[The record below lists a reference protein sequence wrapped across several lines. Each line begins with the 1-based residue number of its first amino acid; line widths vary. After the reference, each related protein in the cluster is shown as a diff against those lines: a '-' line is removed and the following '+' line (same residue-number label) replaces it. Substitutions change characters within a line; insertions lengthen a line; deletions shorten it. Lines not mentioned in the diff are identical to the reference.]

1 MRSHEVIGGHTRSH
15 EVCTLHLGMV
25 PPQEPAWGGRLHTL
39 RLAVVVP
46 LPAAVVLAAVVVVVV
61 AAVVLA
67 VVSSLEVVVEVVAA

>member
-1 MRSHEVIGGHTRSH
+1 MRSHEVS
-15 EVCTLHLGMV
+15 TLHLGMV

-46 LPAAVVLAAVVVVVV
+46 LAAAVVLAVIVVVV

-67 VVSSLEVVVEVVAA
+67 VVSSLEVVVAVVAG

>member
-1 MRSHEVIGGHTRSH
+1 
-15 EVCTLHLGMV
+15 MV

-46 LPAAVVLAAVVVVVV
+46 LPAAVVLAVVVVV

-67 VVSSLEVVVEVVAA
+67 VVSSLEVVVAVVAG

>member
-1 MRSHEVIGGHTRSH
+1 
-15 EVCTLHLGMV
+15 MV
-25 PPQEPAWGGRLHTL
+25 PPQEPARGGRLHTL

-67 VVSSLEVVVEVVAA
+67 VVSSLEVVVAVLAA

>member
-1 MRSHEVIGGHTRSH
+1 
-15 EVCTLHLGMV
+15 MV

-46 LPAAVVLAAVVVVVV
+46 LPAAVVLAVVVVVV

-67 VVSSLEVVVEVVAA
+67 VVSSLEVVVAVVAG

>member
-1 MRSHEVIGGHTRSH
+1 MRSHEVT
-15 EVCTLHLGMV
+15 VYLGMV

-46 LPAAVVLAAVVVVVV
+46 LPAAVVLAVVVV

-67 VVSSLEVVVEVVAA
+67 VVSSLEVVVAVVAG